1 MALRVAFIGT
11 GRKPE
16 KASGMGYAMA
26 YRHGEAY
33 KLIEDIEFVAAA
45 DIVEE
50 NAKAFAAEFGVPN
63 TYLDYNEMLEA
74 EQPEMVSI
82 CTWPRLH
89 EEMVVDCARAGVKAI
104 HCEKPMAD
112 TIGGARRMVQACDET
127 GCKLTFNHQRRYGKP
142 FYMAKELLDDGVI
155 GKLNRIEW
163 GAGNLYDYGSHNFD
177 MCNFFNDECD
187 ADWAICQIDYRTED
201 LYFGAHC
208 ENQALALW
216 HYTNGAFGMAVTGIG
231 SDTIGCHHR
240 IVGSEGAIEIGG
252 SGRSPDR
259 PNAEGASMLRYW
271 SLNTQ
276 GWQDVDVEGES
287 CHGPNFIE
295 RCLADVV
302 ECYREGRECQMNA
315 HNALNATEQIFAC
328 YESVRQRAR
337 VDIPIEAEDNP
348 LVAMIE
354 SGDLSPVPA

>member
-26 YRHGEAY
+26 YSHADAY

-45 DIVEE
+45 DIVAE
-50 NAKAFAAEFGVPN
+50 NVEAFADAYDIPN
-63 TYLDYNEMLEA
+63 TYLDYNEMLDA

-82 CTWPRLH
+82 CTWPHLH
-89 EEMVVDCARAGVKAI
+89 EQMVVDCAEAGVKAI
-104 HCEKPMAD
+104 HCEKPVAD

-142 FYMAKELLDDGVI
+142 FYVAKQLLDDGVI

-187 ADWAICQIDYRTED
+187 ADWAICQIDYRTEE

-208 ENQALALW
+208 ENQAVALW
-216 HYTNGAFGMAVTGIG
+216 HYTNGAFGMTLTGPG
-231 SDTIGCHHR
+231 AETIGCHHR
-240 IVGSEGAIEIGG
+240 IVGSEGAIEIG
-252 SGRSPDR
+252 SE
-259 PNAEGASMLRYW
+259 AEGASVLRYW
-271 SLNTQ
+271 SLDTQ
-276 GWQDVDVEGES
+276 GWQDVDTEGEG
-287 CHGPNFIE
+287 CHGPGYIE
-295 RCLADVV
+295 RCMADVV
-302 ECYREGRECQMNA
+302 QCYREGHDSQMNG
-315 HNALNATEQIFAC
+315 HNALRATEQIFAC
-328 YESVRQRAR
+328 WESAR
-337 VDIPIEAEDNP
+337 RRGRVEIPADIEDNP

-354 SGDLSPVPA
+354 SGDLKPESPAGQQ